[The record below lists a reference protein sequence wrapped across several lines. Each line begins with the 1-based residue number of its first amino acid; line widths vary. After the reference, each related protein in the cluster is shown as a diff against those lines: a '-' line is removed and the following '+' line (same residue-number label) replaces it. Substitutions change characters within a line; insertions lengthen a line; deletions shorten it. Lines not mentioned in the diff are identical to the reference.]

1 MSENKV
7 VEMTPEQIEIYNR
20 MLAEQNEKKEET
32 EKQNET
38 LSSGR
43 EVFTET
49 VVVKEELVFEDNNQ
63 PESINGHPVSE
74 NKEDLVDNK
83 HLMNTETLHEVKDFT
98 EEVVEDAKVKEILK
112 EAIKETV
119 PQEEEE
125 STLEDGIE
133 DLDVSNFIQQRKD
146 EKPEGCVKPEELKE
160 SVEETVETTKEE
172 SSETEKKKS
181 ESSESKDAFSEI
193 SDVIV
198 EEIPSP
204 IEKDYNDIIL
214 NLTDLTGYDQD
225 KFDFGIFAGKSKYQF
240 KSNSKNDLNMS
251 SVMKF
256 MANVKSRSHESA
268 VKRGMFIDYYIPM
281 SNLTFRTYEMSN
293 DIVLSQL
300 QTLLGP
306 DLQNHKDEGDNVTN
320 EEFLDIVLKHSD
332 VLCADS
338 EILTDFSIKNKI
350 SNSDVEVMKLAV
362 GVMMYIIKN
371 DTKDERKG
379 VYIDPE
385 VKFDSLSCEKC
396 QHVDGYKV
404 NMRDA
409 LKSIY
414 TPEVIEHAMK
424 NFSFEKSFDELI
436 SSSLRAR
443 GKGANYLD
451 QDTNTLFRATVAD
464 PSYDDMKSDY
474 NKMYD
479 YIINK
484 YESYVPE
491 DRRSEFYERN
501 TLRDKYMEMVM
512 YIGSING
519 DLAQDIERDFQGLV
533 IYSYVREIFMY
544 EVPDEMVGRKIT
556 KDDLVILQKKH
567 LIEPSYSS
575 FDSTVEDFLNILS
588 ILPKKFI
595 ENIGKSIRD
604 CQKNQKSNFEIKY
617 KCTKCGHENKGFL
630 DGTTL
635 VGFRTTQQLG
645 NLG

>member
-20 MLAEQNEKKEET
+20 MLAEQEGKKEET

-43 EVFTET
+43 EVFSET
-49 VVVKEELVFEDNNQ
+49 VVVKEELIFEDNKQ
-63 PESINGHPVSE
+63 PESINGKNV
-74 NKEDLVDNK
+74 
-83 HLMNTETLHEVKDFT
+83 T
-98 EEVVEDAKVKEILK
+98 EETKEEDDKVNAILK
-112 EAIKETV
+112 EAIKETI
-119 PQEEEE
+119 PEEIVKAKDETPVISEEAVIPKEETNEE
-125 STLEDGIE
+125 SESVLEDGIE

-146 EKPEGCVKPEELKE
+146 EKPEGYVKPEELVE
-160 SVEETVETTKEE
+160 SVEETKAEPEKEPIE
-172 SSETEKKKS
+172 LEKKDA
-181 ESSESKDAFSEI
+181 EPKDAFSEI

-214 NLTDLTGYDQD
+214 NLTDLGGYDQD
-225 KFDFGIFAGKSKYQF
+225 KFDFGIFAGKSKYEF

-268 VKRGMFIDYYIPM
+268 VKRGMFIDYYLPM
-281 SNLTFRTYEMSN
+281 SNLAFRTYEMSN

-338 EILTDFSIKNKI
+338 ETLTDFSIKNKI

-385 VKFDSLSCEKC
+385 VKFDSLPCEKC

-567 LIEPSYSS
+567 LIEPRYSS

-645 NLG
+645 NLD